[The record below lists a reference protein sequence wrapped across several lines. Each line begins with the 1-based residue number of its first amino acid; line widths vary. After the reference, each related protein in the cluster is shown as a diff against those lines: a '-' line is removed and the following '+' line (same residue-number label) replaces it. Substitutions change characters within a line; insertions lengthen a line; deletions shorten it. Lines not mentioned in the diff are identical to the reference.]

1 MVLVDSMCLHQPCV
15 HVKFSR
21 RLSSAF
27 QGGGD
32 FGIGAAVHGLEH
44 KHDER
49 NGLLRTH
56 LPWVKK
62 GEDNVFNIYNPEK
75 SSRGQRK
82 RKVQHSTTITTTLPR
97 PPDDPLMTPCFPQAP
112 GPLAA
117 PPLAA
122 PQAGGDFGIGAPPV
136 GS

>member
-75 SSRGQRK
+75 LSRGQQK

-97 PPDDPLMTPCFPQAP
+97 PPDDPLMTPCFP
-112 GPLAA
+112 
-117 PPLAA
+117 
-122 PQAGGDFGIGAPPV
+122 
-136 GS
+136 